1 MQDNLLSSRAYEG
14 GTRDSALDFMCIG
27 AQKAG
32 TTWLYE
38 MLRPHPQL
46 WLPPLKELHYFD
58 RSPAYS
64 SNNFLLSDRPL
75 RRLFSRKA
83 HNREFRQKL
92 RQVLRVA
99 WARRSCSTFS
109 WAVRF
114 GAGVVNDEWYRS
126 LFAGTSLLRGEIT
139 PSYTMLDLHDVTRVQ
154 RLVPK
159 LKVILLLRNPID
171 RAWSQIRHDWAHGV
185 FHGIDNFDQVC
196 QFIDS
201 PHQVLRSDYL
211 GTLRIWEAHFPP
223 EQIFVGFHDD
233 IAERPAEVLPAILRF
248 LGCDT
253 SQGVELEELQ
263 KRVHVSKEKEMPTAV
278 RRYLAAKYHGDLVTL
293 AARFGSHPKTW
304 LRAAEATLS

>member
-1 MQDNLLSSRAYEG
+1 MNHDHRDSSAHSEG
-14 GTRDSALDFMCIG
+14 VRGSALDFMCIG

-75 RRLFSRKA
+75 QRLFSRKA

-99 WARRSCSTFS
+99 WARRSCATFS
-109 WAVRF
+109 WAMRF
-114 GAGVVNDEWYRS
+114 GVGVVNDEWYRS
-126 LFAGTSLLRGEIT
+126 LFARTSLLRGEIT

-154 RLVPK
+154 RLVPE

-211 GTLRIWEAHFPP
+211 RTLGIWETHFPP

-233 IAERPAEVLPAILRF
+233 IAECPETVLSAILRF
-248 LGCDT
+248 LDCDP
-253 SQGVELEELQ
+253 SLGVKLGELQ
-263 KRVHVSKEKEMPTAV
+263 KRVHVSKEKEMPARV
-278 RRYLAAKYHGDLVTL
+278 RRYLATKYHDDLVTL
-293 AARFGSHPKTW
+293 AARFNRHPKAW
-304 LRAAEATLS
+304 LSAAEAVL